1 MNNKQKALIFV
12 LLASLFGGAAQPVIK
27 VGLTSIPPF
36 SFAFL
41 RFLIAGL
48 IILPF
53 LINKGFL
60 KAFWNL
66 IPLSIL
72 GTFNIMLAL
81 LGVQRTSAT
90 IGQLLYGGVPL
101 LTALFLFVLFKERL
115 SKNKEIG
122 ILIGFLGVIGVVLLP
137 ILEKGNRFSGDF
149 LGNIFIFSGV
159 ISWSLY
165 IVYSQRAL
173 KVFSPLVVTAAF
185 IWTTCL
191 FALPF
196 FLLELTSHPGWW
208 NSSTQASVLSIG
220 YSSIFTTVATFLLTE
235 YAIKFG
241 GPILASLKF
250 YLLPIVAYF
259 AAFFLLGERLTIGLV
274 VGGFIVLLGIYITT
288 KK

>member
-1 MNNKQKALIFV
+1 MSDKQKAIIFI
-12 LLASLFGGAAQPVIK
+12 LLASLFGGAAQPAIK
-27 VGLTSIPPF
+27 IGLMSIPPF

-53 LINKGFL
+53 LFNKGFIRSL
-60 KAFWNL
+60 WKLA
-66 IPLSIL
+66 PLSIL
-72 GTFNIMLAL
+72 GTLNILFAL

-101 LTALFLFVLFKERL
+101 LTAVFLFVLFKERL

-137 ILEKGNRFSGDF
+137 ILEKGNRFSGDL
-149 LGNIFIFSGV
+149 LGNIFIFCGAA
-159 ISWSLY
+159 SWSLY
-165 IVYSQRAL
+165 IVYSQKAL
-173 KVFSPLVVTAAF
+173 KVFSPFIVTAAF

-196 FLLELTSHPGWW
+196 FLLELTTHQNWW
-208 NSSTQASVLSIG
+208 INSTQASILSVG
-220 YSSIFTTVATFLLTE
+220 YSSIFTTVATFLLAE

-259 AAFFLLGERLTIGLV
+259 TASILLGERLTTGLV
-274 VGGFIVLLGIYITT
+274 MGAFVVLLGVYITT